1 MVVPRWILMP
11 SAVTIGERIL
21 LHLSQFSK
29 FSDSFDAPQDVS
41 QDGIAEALRISRAH
55 AAIEL
60 KKLKEFEEVSER
72 LSHIR
77 HGPTKRK
84 VYFLTDKGESRAK
97 NLKDYVAREGIELA
111 PLLDLRRCRASD
123 LWMATTPD
131 MRGVLGAASVFRRPF
146 RRTALPPTT
155 VTLLPEDAGG
165 MVDLPKEIKDNLP
178 SLIDPAQL
186 SDYHSQAADYWLKE
200 GDRRE
205 RLYHLIRAGRG
216 KEAEMLVAGHGSQ
229 MTLTADRDLFELV
242 SAVPCQANR
251 YGPKVRD
258 VLGTVARSVGEHSV
272 ALKVADEQIASGP
285 LDERLKG
292 IKLKG
297 SVLADI
303 ERYDEAHDVLVS
315 GRDSVTGVDIDLECA
330 IAEVLIAQG
339 KAVDA
344 KGLINPLIGDRL
356 CTHDLND
363 LEQLYLE
370 MGRALLAN
378 NESHEAIKFF
388 SKAVGLARPGDK
400 RRIFESMS
408 IAYLSLGMEE
418 KGKEY
423 ALKAGIKK
431 QDWIAACPSQ

>member
-1 MVVPRWILMP
+1 MP

-29 FSDSFDAPQDVS
+29 YSDNFDAPPEVS

-97 NLKDYVAREGIELA
+97 NLRDYVAREGIELA

-123 LWMATTPD
+123 LWKATPPE
-131 MRGVLGAASVFRRPF
+131 MRPVLGAASVFRRPF

-155 VTLLPEDAGG
+155 VTLLPEDADG

-178 SLIDPAQL
+178 ALIDPAQL
-186 SDYHSQAADYWLKE
+186 SDFHSHAADYWLRE

-205 RLYHLIRAGRG
+205 RLYHLLRAGRG
-216 KEAEMLVAGHGSQ
+216 KEAEMLLASHGSQ
-229 MTLTADRDLFELV
+229 MSLSSDRDLFDLV
-242 SAVPCQANR
+242 MAVPCQHNR
-251 YGPKVRD
+251 YGPRIREVR
-258 VLGTVARSVGEHSV
+258 GTVARSVAEHLV
-272 ALKVADEQIASGP
+272 ALKVSEEQIASDDI
-285 LDERLKG
+285 DERLKG

-297 SVLADI
+297 GVLADRQ
-303 ERYDEAHDVLVS
+303 EFPEAYKALVS
-315 GRDSVTGVDIDLECA
+315 GRGSVNGVDIDLECA

-339 KAVDA
+339 KADEA
-344 KGLINPLIGDRL
+344 KGLIQPLL
-356 CTHDLND
+356 CDVRCTNDLND
-363 LEQLYLE
+363 LEKLYLE
-370 MGRALLAN
+370 MGRALLGN
-378 NESHEAIKFF
+378 DEPREAIKFL
-388 SKAVGLARPGDK
+388 SKAMGLARPGDK
-400 RRIFESMS
+400 RHIYESMS
-408 IAYLSLGMEE
+408 MAYLSIGMQE

-423 ALKAGIKK
+423 ALKAGIKR
-431 QDWIAACPSQ
+431 QDWTAACPSQ